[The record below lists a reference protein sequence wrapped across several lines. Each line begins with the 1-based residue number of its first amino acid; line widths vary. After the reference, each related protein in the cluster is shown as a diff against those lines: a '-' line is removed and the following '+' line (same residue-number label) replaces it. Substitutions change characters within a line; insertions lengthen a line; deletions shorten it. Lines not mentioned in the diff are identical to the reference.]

1 MNRRWLLVFAC
12 VFAVALAF
20 VLLPTPATAT
30 QAFVFQSPLAPP
42 NDNFADATEI
52 YQLPFSAYLNV
63 GSATTEP
70 NEPIPPGVGY
80 IGNTV
85 WYRFTPSKSQ
95 SLIFYNWQEYEQV
108 VGVYA
113 YGPSGNLGSVDDL
126 STPGGSAVFL
136 ADAGTTYY
144 LQIGLR
150 DTYPWTTGVSF
161 GLAATPPPTVWGNIW
176 PYSPS
181 TFDVVN
187 FSGSASGE
195 GGLPVT
201 SWLWD
206 FGDGTTSTDL
216 YTTHQYAADGNYTA
230 VLTVVAADGQTGS
243 TTLDV
248 RVRTLDVAI
257 TKFSVPQSAKAGQT
271 RQLSV
276 GLVNNRVE
284 EYVRVELYKSVPAG
298 GGYWEQGS
306 FVLVGQL
313 TQFVPV
319 RSANRTTEFGFNYTF
334 TPEDA
339 AVGKVTFKAIAY
351 MVDGHDALP
360 ADNQAIADPTKV
372 NP

>member
-52 YQLPFSAYLNV
+52 YQLPFSAYLDV

-85 WYRFTPSKSQ
+85 WYRFTPSQSQ
-95 SLIFYNWQEYEQV
+95 SLWLRNWGYQQV
-108 VGVYA
+108 MGVYTLGA
-113 YGPSGNLGSVDDL
+113 SGNLESVNNLSMYGSDV
-126 STPGGSAVFL
+126 VFL
-136 ADAGTTYY
+136 ADAGTGYY
-144 LQIGLR
+144 LQIGLSYA
-150 DTYPWTTGVSF
+150 YPWETVVGF
-161 GLAATPPPTVWGNIW
+161 ELAVTPPPSLWAYIW
-176 PYSPS
+176 PSDPS

-187 FSGSASGE
+187 FSGSVSSA
-195 GGLPVT
+195 GGMALT
-201 SWLWD
+201 SVSWD

-216 YTTHQYAADGNYTA
+216 YTMHQYAADGIYPA

-339 AVGKVTFKAIAY
+339 AIGKVTFKAIAY
-351 MVDGHDALP
+351 MVEGRDVLP
-360 ADNQAIADPTKV
+360 GDNEAIADPTKV